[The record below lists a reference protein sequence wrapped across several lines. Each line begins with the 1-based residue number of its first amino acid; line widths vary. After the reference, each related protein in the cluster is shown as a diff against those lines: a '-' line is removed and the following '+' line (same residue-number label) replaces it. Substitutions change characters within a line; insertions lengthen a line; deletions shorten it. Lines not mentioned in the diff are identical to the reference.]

1 MEKDNFFM
9 QEAIKAAIEAEL
21 LGEVPIG
28 AIVVYEDN
36 IIGRGYN
43 LRETSQSS
51 TDHAEIRAINE
62 ACKNLGTWRLENTTI
77 YITLE
82 PCPMCAGAIIQSRIP
97 RVVFGALD
105 PKGGCAGSVHN
116 LLNEDKFNHRCEVT
130 NGVMADECG
139 TLLSN
144 FFKKIRSKK
153 SKI

>member
-1 MEKDNFFM
+1 MEKDKYFM
-9 QEAIKAAIEAEL
+9 QEAIKAANDAEQI
-21 LGEVPIG
+21 GEVPIG

-43 LRETSQSS
+43 LRETNQKS
-51 TDHAEIRAINE
+51 TDHAEIIAINE
-62 ACKNLGTWRLENTTI
+62 ACKTLGTWRLENTTI

-105 PKGGCAGSVHN
+105 PKGGCGGSIHN
-116 LLNEDKFNHRCEVT
+116 LLNEEKFNHRCEVI

-139 TLLSN
+139 ALLSN
-144 FFKKIRSKK
+144 FFKEIRSKK